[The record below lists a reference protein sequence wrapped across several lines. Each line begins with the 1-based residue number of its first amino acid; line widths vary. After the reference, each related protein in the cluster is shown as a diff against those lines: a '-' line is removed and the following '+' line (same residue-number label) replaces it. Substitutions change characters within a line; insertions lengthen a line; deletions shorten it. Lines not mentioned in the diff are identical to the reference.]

1 MDMPHTD
8 PLLQTT
14 AQGFQPQQISLSL
27 SSSHHSVSI
36 SWITGTTP
44 PRNLYQSSCH
54 FSCFFPSF
62 LPVTLLLLYQLTNAC
77 SFCHTNHTHSLP
89 PHLFLHSIIN
99 KTLFSGEFQ
108 IGDNVEPLDPNSVA
122 SVVRYG
128 RFRRSMS
135 HRATGYSLVYS
146 QLYPFEGLQ
155 NYTSGIIHHVRLT
168 GTTVSA
174 SFASKFL
181 LTHMHLWV
189 ELMK

>member
-1 MDMPHTD
+1 MKVDCTYLSTEMGCWVILCLSVLYFSLSSDADYGDYQVPIPTTLDGPFKPVTVPLDQTFRGNAVDLPHTD

-27 SSSHHSVSI
+27 SASHHSVSI
-36 SWITGTTP
+36 SWITG
-44 PRNLYQSSCH
+44 
-54 FSCFFPSF
+54 
-62 LPVTLLLLYQLTNAC
+62 
-77 SFCHTNHTHSLP
+77 
-89 PHLFLHSIIN
+89 
-99 KTLFSGEFQ
+99 EFQ
-108 IGDNVEPLDPNSVA
+108 IGDNIEPLDPNSVA

-168 GTTVSA
+168 GITLSA
-174 SFASKFL
+174 SFPSKF
-181 LTHMHLWV
+181 
-189 ELMK
+189 

>member
-1 MDMPHTD
+1 MLSWSPSIWIVFLASDNPVRVVVFSNRPVTVPLDQTFRGNAMDMPHTD

-36 SWITGTTP
+36 SWIT
-44 PRNLYQSSCH
+44 
-54 FSCFFPSF
+54 
-62 LPVTLLLLYQLTNAC
+62 
-77 SFCHTNHTHSLP
+77 
-89 PHLFLHSIIN
+89 
-99 KTLFSGEFQ
+99 GEFQ

-146 QLYPFEGLQ
+146 QLYPFEGNHDSFCYRSPELWCSFCR
-155 NYTSGIIHHVRLT
+155 YCWKTSFDERDYRL
-168 GTTVSA
+168 GGRCKDSERKKDN
-174 SFASKFL
+174 SEPF
-181 LTHMHLWV
+181 
-189 ELMK
+189 EE